1 MVKQSNRAPYSPQK
15 SKIFLPVIVRF
26 EGPMPADRVAPKV
39 PSIYI
44 EVLKKIVGRLKGEG
58 ITWALTGSLSF
69 ALQGVPVDPHDIDI
83 QTDKEGAYRI
93 AELFSEHITRKVR
106 FSTSERIRSHFAVMM
121 IDGVRIEI
129 MGDIQKRVG
138 NEWEPAPDLNRY
150 IHHIR
155 IYGMEIPVL
164 DLNYEYVA
172 YLKLGRYER
181 AMILKS
187 FKDKAACN
195 RQALKDDIEY

>member
-1 MVKQSNRAPYSPQK
+1 
-15 SKIFLPVIVRF
+15 
-26 EGPMPADRVAPKV
+26 MPADRVAPKV

-121 IDGVRIEI
+121 IDGVRVEI

-155 IYGMEIPVL
+155 IDGIEIPVL
-164 DLNYEYVA
+164 DLNYEYIA

-187 FKDKAACN
+187 FIDKAACN